1 MIDFIDVEKTYASGV
16 EALKGI
22 NLTIEDG
29 EFVFVIGKS
38 GSGKSTLLK
47 CITCEERPTSGKV
60 TIDNFDISHM
70 SRALVPYL
78 RRKIG
83 MIYQD
88 FRLIETKTVAENV
101 AFAGEIIGV
110 PKQSLM
116 NTVQICL
123 SVVGLKDKADCYP
136 QELSGGEQQRVA
148 IARAM
153 VNNPSLIVADEPT
166 GNLDPETS
174 EAIMA
179 MLLEIN
185 RNGGTTVIICTHDS
199 TMVDRMKQRVIEID
213 DGLILRDEK
222 DSSYRGEAEHEAP
235 ATQSQRTSLYS
246 GAQTSTVSFGD
257 DEAYTDDYDDA
268 EYADTKAIPA
278 PDGVLF
284 GETTAREYEPVEESF
299 KPEFD
304 LDKDVK
310 PITAIPDEIFNGE
323 SEAKVTEITE
333 VFEITEDT
341 VEEEEPEKQEEPEKE
356 EPAPA
361 EVKTAEEPAAPVAE
375 VKEEIKEEVIEEV
388 KEPERAE
395 VIEINIPEDT
405 TSFSFG
411 DEEKKAP
418 AAPAKAPASA
428 PAKKNLNLDPDIDPD
443 EDLSYPQEEPDN
455 TRLIKREF
463 KRREREEKAALKEA
477 KRKEKL
483 DKKKKVRRT
492 DFKPGTDIDMM
503 PEDDE

>member
-123 SVVGLKDKADCYP
+123 SVVGLKDKADCLP

-222 DSSYRGEAEHEAP
+222 DSSYRGETDHDALAV
-235 ATQSQRTSLYS
+235 QSQRTSLYS
-246 GAQTSTVSFGD
+246 GAAASTVAFGD

-268 EYADTKAIPA
+268 EYADTKSIPA
-278 PDGVLF
+278 PEGVLF

-310 PITAIPDEIFNGE
+310 PITSIPDEIFNGE
-323 SEAKVTEITE
+323 TEPKVTEITE
-333 VFEITEDT
+333 VFEITE
-341 VEEEEPEKQEEPEKE
+341 ESAEQEEPEIEAPAPVEVKAATE
-356 EPAPA
+356 EPVAPA
-361 EVKTAEEPAAPVAE
+361 AE

-405 TSFSFG
+405 SSFSFG

-418 AAPAKAPASA
+418 AAPAKA

-443 EDLSYPQEEPDN
+443 EDLSYPHEEPDN

>member
-1 MIDFIDVEKTYASGV
+1 MIDFIDVEKTYKSGV
-16 EALKGI
+16 EALKGVSF
-22 NLTIEDG
+22 TIEDG
-29 EFVFVIGKS
+29 EFVFIIGKS

-47 CITCEERPTSGKV
+47 CITCEETPTSGKV

-70 SRALVPYL
+70 SRALVPVL

-185 RNGGTTVIICTHDS
+185 KNGGTTVIICTHDS

-213 DGLILRDEK
+213 EGLVARDEK
-222 DSSYRGEAEHEAP
+222 RSGYKGDQTDTAASAP
-235 ATQSQRTSLYS
+235 QTARTSLYGS
-246 GAQTSTVSFGD
+246 KGVAFGD
-257 DEAYTDDYDDA
+257 DEEYSDNYDDPSYGPSEVIDHNA
-268 EYADTKAIPA
+268 
-278 PDGVLF
+278 GLVF
-284 GETTAREYEPVEESF
+284 GEMTGSDVQESAPVEEVF
-299 KPEFD
+299 E
-304 LDKDVK
+304 
-310 PITAIPDEIFNGE
+310 TEE
-323 SEAKVTEITE
+323 VTE
-333 VFEITEDT
+333 
-341 VEEEEPEKQEEPEKE
+341 VEEVTAEEAIAEEVIPEEVIPEVQEVTEPIIEEPILQEEPVQ
-356 EPAPA
+356 A
-361 EVKTAEEPAAPVAE
+361 
-375 VKEEIKEEVIEEV
+375 
-388 KEPERAE
+388 EPEI
-395 VIEINIPEDT
+395 IEINIPGNEAPVA
-405 TSFSFG
+405 FG
-411 DEEKKAP
+411 DEVVEAPSAPAEPEEAPVEAP
-418 AAPAKAPASA
+418 AAPVSKPVVD
-428 PAKKNLNLDPDIDPD
+428 DPDITSSD
-443 EDLSYPQEEPDN
+443 ELAFPNKEANDEAREL
-455 TRLIKREF
+455 KREQ
-463 KRREREEKAALKEA
+463 KRKAREEKLAQKEA
-477 KRKEKL
+477 KRQEKL
-483 DKKKKVRRT
+483 NKKKKTR
-492 DFKPGTDIDMM
+492 GTSFTPDSDIDIF

>member
-1 MIDFIDVEKTYASGV
+1 MIDFIDVEKTYKSGV
-16 EALKGI
+16 EALKGVSF
-22 NLTIEDG
+22 TIEDG
-29 EFVFVIGKS
+29 EFVFIIGKS

-47 CITCEERPTSGKV
+47 CITCEETPTSGKV

-70 SRALVPYL
+70 SRALVPVL

-185 RNGGTTVIICTHDS
+185 RNGGTTVLICTHDS

-213 DGLILRDEK
+213 DGLVARDEK
-222 DSSYRGEAEHEAP
+222 RSGYKGDQTEQNTPQTA
-235 ATQSQRTSLYS
+235 RTSLYGGS
-246 GAQTSTVSFGD
+246 RSVSFGD
-257 DEAYTDDYDDA
+257 DEEYSDNYDDPSYGTTEVIDHNAGLVFGEMAGSDVQETAPA
-268 EYADTKAIPA
+268 EEAFETEEVTEVEEAIAEETIPEETIPEDIIPEEVIPEEVMPEEAIPEVSEVSGHVT
-278 PDGVLF
+278 D
-284 GETTAREYEPVEESF
+284 EPQQ
-299 KPEFD
+299 
-304 LDKDVK
+304 
-310 PITAIPDEIFNGE
+310 
-323 SEAKVTEITE
+323 
-333 VFEITEDT
+333 
-341 VEEEEPEKQEEPEKE
+341 QEEP
-356 EPAPA
+356 
-361 EVKTAEEPAAPVAE
+361 VKA
-375 VKEEIKEEVIEEV
+375 
-388 KEPERAE
+388 EPEI
-395 VIEINIPEDT
+395 IEINIPENEAPV
-405 TSFSFG
+405 SFG
-411 DEEKKAP
+411 DEEVQVPEAPAEPEEARVEVP
-418 AAPAKAPASA
+418 AAPVAAPVDE
-428 PAKKNLNLDPDIDPD
+428 DPDITSSD
-443 EDLSYPQEEPDN
+443 ELAFPNKEAVDE
-455 TRLIKREF
+455 TRELKRAQ
-463 KRREREEKAALKEA
+463 KRKAREEKIAQKEA

-483 DKKKKVRRT
+483 EKKKKVRKT
-492 DFKPGTDIDMM
+492 DFTPDSDIDIF

>member
-1 MIDFIDVEKTYASGV
+1 MIDFIDVEKTYKSGV
-16 EALKGI
+16 EALKGVSF
-22 NLTIEDG
+22 TIEDG
-29 EFVFVIGKS
+29 EFVFIIGKS

-47 CITCEERPTSGKV
+47 CITCEETPTSGKV

-70 SRALVPYL
+70 SRALVPVL

-179 MLLEIN
+179 MLLELN
-185 RNGGTTVIICTHDS
+185 QNGGTTVIICTHDS

-213 DGLILRDEK
+213 DGLVARDEK
-222 DSSYRGEAEHEAP
+222 RSGYKGDQTDTSASAP
-235 ATQSQRTSLYS
+235 QTARTSLYGGS
-246 GAQTSTVSFGD
+246 RSVAFGD
-257 DEAYTDDYDDA
+257 DEEYSDNYDD
-268 EYADTKAIPA
+268 PA
-278 PDGVLF
+278 YGPSEVIDHNAGLVF
-284 GETTAREYEPVEESF
+284 GEMAGGDVQKAVPAEELFEPEEEKAVEEVIAEEVISEEVIPEEAISEVTEVSEPV
-299 KPEFD
+299 
-304 LDKDVK
+304 
-310 PITAIPDEIFNGE
+310 I
-323 SEAKVTEITE
+323 
-333 VFEITEDT
+333 
-341 VEEEEPEKQEEPEKE
+341 EEPVLQEEPVQ
-356 EPAPA
+356 A
-361 EVKTAEEPAAPVAE
+361 
-375 VKEEIKEEVIEEV
+375 
-388 KEPERAE
+388 EPEI
-395 VIEINIPEDT
+395 IEINIPENDT
-405 TSFSFG
+405 PVAFG
-411 DEEKKAP
+411 DEVIEVPSAPAEPEKAPEKTP
-418 AAPAKAPASA
+418 AAPVAAPV
-428 PAKKNLNLDPDIDPD
+428 NDDPDITSSD
-443 EDLSYPQEEPDN
+443 ELAFPNKEANDEAREL
-455 TRLIKREF
+455 KREQ
-463 KRREREEKAALKEA
+463 KRKAREEKLAQKEA
-477 KRKEKL
+477 KRQEKL
-483 DKKKKVRRT
+483 NKKKKDRG
-492 DFKPGTDIDMM
+492 PGFTPDSDIDIF

>member
-179 MLLEIN
+179 MLLELN
-185 RNGGTTVIICTHDS
+185 QNGGTTVIICTHDS
-199 TMVDRMKQRVIEID
+199 TMVDRMKQRVIEIE

-222 DSSYRGEAEHEAP
+222 DSSYKGEAESDA
-235 ATQSQRTSLYS
+235 AALQAQAQRTSLYS
-246 GAQTSTVSFGD
+246 GASSVAFGD
-257 DEAYTDDYDDA
+257 DEAYTDNYDDA
-268 EYADTKAIPA
+268 GYTDTKAAIPA
-278 PDGVLF
+278 PEGVLF

-304 LDKDVK
+304 LDKDVT
-310 PITAIPDEIFNGE
+310 PITSIPDEIFNGNNE
-323 SEAKVTEITE
+323 PKVTEITE
-333 VFEITEDT
+333 VFEISEGSS
-341 VEEEEPEKQEEPEKE
+341 EQEEPAEPE
-356 EPAPA
+356 EA
-361 EVKTAEEPAAPVAE
+361 EEMPVSEEPAAPAPEVKE
-375 VKEEIKEEVIEEV
+375 GVKEEIKEEPKEEV
-388 KEPERAE
+388 EEAKEPERAE
-395 VIEINIPEDT
+395 VIEINIPDNT
-405 TSFSFG
+405 TAFSFG

-418 AAPAKAPASA
+418 AKAPASA
-428 PAKKNLNLDPDIDPD
+428 PSKKNLNLDPDIDPD
-443 EDLSYPQEEPDN
+443 EDLSFNTEEPDN
-455 TRLIKREF
+455 TRLIRREF
-463 KRREREEKAALKEA
+463 KRREKEEKAALKEA

>member
-22 NLTIEDG
+22 NLTIDDG
-29 EFVFVIGKS
+29 EFVFIIGKS

-185 RNGGTTVIICTHDS
+185 RNGGTTIIICTHDS

-213 DGLILRDEK
+213 DGLVLRDEK
-222 DSSYRGEAEHEAP
+222 DSSYKGETEHDAL
-235 ATQSQRTSLYS
+235 AVQAQRTSLYS
-246 GAQTSTVSFGD
+246 GAVASPVAFGD
-257 DEAYTDDYDDA
+257 DEAYNDDYDDA
-268 EYADTKAIPA
+268 EYADTKASVPS

-304 LDKDVK
+304 LDKDVT
-310 PITAIPDEIFNGE
+310 PITSIPDEIFNGSNE
-323 SEAKVTEITE
+323 PKVTEITE
-333 VFEITEDT
+333 VFEISESEDK
-341 VEEEEPEKQEEPEKE
+341 EEEPFEVKDEEAAPAK
-356 EPAPA
+356 EPALSEKP
-361 EVKTAEEPAAPVAE
+361 KAE
-375 VKEEIKEEVIEEV
+375 VKEEIKEEIKEGAEE
-388 KEPERAE
+388 EPAEPQRAE

-411 DEEKKAP
+411 DEDKKAP
-418 AAPAKAPASA
+418 AAPAKAAAA
-428 PAKKNLNLDPDIDPD
+428 PSKKNMNLDPDIDPD
-443 EDLSYPQEEPDN
+443 EDLSYPEEEPDN
-455 TRLIKREF
+455 SRLIKREF

>member
-1 MIDFIDVEKTYASGV
+1 MIDFIDVEKTYKSGV
-16 EALKGI
+16 EALKGVSF
-22 NLTIEDG
+22 TIEDG
-29 EFVFVIGKS
+29 EFVFIIGKS

-47 CITCEERPTSGKV
+47 CITCEETPTSGKV

-70 SRALVPYL
+70 SRALVPVL

-179 MLLEIN
+179 MLLELN
-185 RNGGTTVIICTHDS
+185 QNGGTTIIICTHDS

-213 DGLILRDEK
+213 DGLVARDEK
-222 DSSYRGEAEHEAP
+222 RSGYKGDQADTSASAP
-235 ATQSQRTSLYS
+235 QTARTSLYGGS
-246 GAQTSTVSFGD
+246 RSVAFGD
-257 DEAYTDDYDDA
+257 DEEYGDNYDD
-268 EYADTKAIPA
+268 PA
-278 PDGVLF
+278 YGTSEVIDHNAGLVF
-284 GETTAREYEPVEESF
+284 GEMAGGDVQKAVPAEELFEPEEEKVVEEVIAEEVIPEEVIPEVAEVSEPV
-299 KPEFD
+299 
-304 LDKDVK
+304 
-310 PITAIPDEIFNGE
+310 I
-323 SEAKVTEITE
+323 
-333 VFEITEDT
+333 
-341 VEEEEPEKQEEPEKE
+341 EEPVLQEEPVQ
-356 EPAPA
+356 A
-361 EVKTAEEPAAPVAE
+361 
-375 VKEEIKEEVIEEV
+375 
-388 KEPERAE
+388 EPEI
-395 VIEINIPEDT
+395 IEINIPENDT
-405 TSFSFG
+405 PVAFG
-411 DEEKKAP
+411 DEVIEAPSAPAEPEKTPEKTP
-418 AAPAKAPASA
+418 AAPVAASVDE
-428 PAKKNLNLDPDIDPD
+428 DPDITSSD
-443 EDLSYPQEEPDN
+443 ELAFPNKEASDESREL
-455 TRLIKREF
+455 KREQ
-463 KRREREEKAALKEA
+463 KRKAREEKLAQKEA
-477 KRKEKL
+477 KRQEKL
-483 DKKKKVRRT
+483 NKKKKVR
-492 DFKPGTDIDMM
+492 GTGFTPDSDIDIF

>member
-199 TMVDRMKQRVIEID
+199 TMVDRMKQRVIEI
-213 DGLILRDEK
+213 E
-222 DSSYRGEAEHEAP
+222 E
-235 ATQSQRTSLYS
+235 YS
-246 GAQTSTVSFGD
+246 GAASSSVSFGD
-257 DEAYTDDYDDA
+257 DEAYNDDYDDA
-268 EYADTKAIPA
+268 EYADTKASLPS

-304 LDKDVK
+304 LDKDVT
-310 PITAIPDEIFNGE
+310 PITSIPDEVFNGDNE
-323 SEAKVTEITE
+323 PKVTEITE
-333 VFEITEDT
+333 VFEISE
-341 VEEEEPEKQEEPEKE
+341 EKE
-356 EPAPA
+356 EPEEADDA
-361 EVKTAEEPAAPVAE
+361 EEAEEKPVSEEPAAPAEE
-375 VKEEIKEEVIEEV
+375 VKEAVKEEPAV
-388 KEPERAE
+388 KAEEPERAE

-411 DEEKKAP
+411 DEDKKAP
-418 AAPAKAPASA
+418 AAPVRAAASA
-428 PAKKNLNLDPDIDPD
+428 PSKKNIDLDPDIDPD
-443 EDLSYPQEEPDN
+443 EDLSYSQEEPDN
-455 TRLIKREF
+455 SRLTRREF
-463 KRREREEKAALKEA
+463 KRREKEEKAALKEA

>member
-1 MIDFIDVEKTYASGV
+1 MIDFINVEKTYASGV
-16 EALKGI
+16 EALRGI

-70 SRALVPYL
+70 SRALVPHL

-110 PKQSLM
+110 PKQSLN

-123 SVVGLKDKADCYP
+123 SVVGLKEKADCYP

-185 RNGGTTVIICTHDS
+185 RNGNTTVIICTHDS
-199 TMVDRMKQRVIEID
+199 TMVDRMKQRVIEIE
-213 DGLILRDEK
+213 DGLITRDEK
-222 DSSYRGEAEHEAP
+222 DSGYKGDQEHETYQPVA
-235 ATQSQRTSLYS
+235 ARTSLY
-246 GAQTSTVSFGD
+246 GGEIPAQAVSFGD
-257 DEAYTDDYDDA
+257 DAEYGDDYDDA
-268 EYADTKAIPA
+268 EYADTKPA
-278 PDGVLF
+278 VRPVGVMF
-284 GETTAREYEPVEESF
+284 GEKNVREYAPVEESF

-304 LDKDVK
+304 LDKAV
-310 PITAIPDEIFNGE
+310 
-323 SEAKVTEITE
+323 
-333 VFEITEDT
+333 
-341 VEEEEPEKQEEPEKE
+341 
-356 EPAPA
+356 APA
-361 EVKTAEEPAAPVAE
+361 EDLPEEV
-375 VKEEIKEEVIEEV
+375 ITEEVIEEV
-388 KEPERAE
+388 KTPVADDFTAVKDEPVIKAEPVVKAEPEAEKEPEIKAEPAAKAEDPAESEPEEEEAPVRAE
-395 VIEINIPEDT
+395 VIEINIPDNT
-405 TSFSFG
+405 TKFSFG
-411 DEEKKAP
+411 DEEM
-418 AAPAKAPASA
+418 AAPAIPKQAFDSKPA
-428 PAKKNLNLDPDIDPD
+428 LDPDLDPD
-443 EDLSYPQEEPDN
+443 ESFAYPAEEADN
-455 TRLIKREF
+455 SREVKRAF
-463 KRREREEKAALKEA
+463 KRREKEEKAALKEA

-492 DFKPGTDIDMM
+492 DFMPGTDIDMI
-503 PEDDE
+503 PEDDD

>member
-1 MIDFIDVEKTYASGV
+1 MIDFIDVEKTYKSGV
-16 EALKGI
+16 EALKGVSF
-22 NLTIEDG
+22 TIEDG
-29 EFVFVIGKS
+29 EFVFIIGKS

-47 CITCEERPTSGKV
+47 CITCEETPTSGKV

-70 SRALVPYL
+70 SRALVPVL

-179 MLLEIN
+179 MLLELN
-185 RNGGTTVIICTHDS
+185 QNGGTTVIICTHDS

-213 DGLILRDEK
+213 DGLVARDEK
-222 DSSYRGEAEHEAP
+222 RSGYKGDQTDTSASAP
-235 ATQSQRTSLYS
+235 QTARTSLYGGS
-246 GAQTSTVSFGD
+246 RSVAFGD
-257 DEAYTDDYDDA
+257 DEEYGDNYDD
-268 EYADTKAIPA
+268 PA
-278 PDGVLF
+278 YGPSEVIDHNAGLVF
-284 GETTAREYEPVEESF
+284 GEMAGGDVQKAVPAEELFEPEEEKAVEEVIAEEVISEEAISEVTEVSEPV
-299 KPEFD
+299 
-304 LDKDVK
+304 
-310 PITAIPDEIFNGE
+310 I
-323 SEAKVTEITE
+323 
-333 VFEITEDT
+333 
-341 VEEEEPEKQEEPEKE
+341 EEPVLQEEPVQ
-356 EPAPA
+356 A
-361 EVKTAEEPAAPVAE
+361 
-375 VKEEIKEEVIEEV
+375 
-388 KEPERAE
+388 EPEI
-395 VIEINIPEDT
+395 IEINIPENDT
-405 TSFSFG
+405 PVAFG
-411 DEEKKAP
+411 DEVIEAPSAPAEPEKAPEKTP
-418 AAPAKAPASA
+418 AAPVASSVDE
-428 PAKKNLNLDPDIDPD
+428 DPDITSSD
-443 EDLSYPQEEPDN
+443 ELAFPNKEAADESREL
-455 TRLIKREF
+455 KREQ
-463 KRREREEKAALKEA
+463 KRKAREEKLAQKEA
-477 KRKEKL
+477 KRQEKL
-483 DKKKKVRRT
+483 NKKKKVR
-492 DFKPGTDIDMM
+492 GTGFTPDSDIDIF

>member
-1 MIDFIDVEKTYASGV
+1 MIDFIDVEKTYKSGV
-16 EALKGI
+16 EALRGI
-22 NLTIEDG
+22 NFTIEDG

-47 CITCEERPTSGKV
+47 CITCEETPTRGKV

-70 SRALVPYL
+70 SRALVPVL

-185 RNGGTTVIICTHDS
+185 RNGGTTIIICTHDS
-199 TMVDRMKQRVIEID
+199 AMVDRMKQRVIEIE
-213 DGLILRDEK
+213 DGLISRDEK
-222 DSSYRGEAEHEAP
+222 ASGYKGDSADHEAYMP
-235 ATQSQRTSLYS
+235 HASRTALYGGSTSS
-246 GAQTSTVSFGD
+246 GVSFGD
-257 DEAYTDDYDDA
+257 DEEYSDSYDD
-268 EYADTKAIPA
+268 EDYAASKAVTPV
-278 PDGVLF
+278 PGLVF
-284 GETTAREYEPVEESF
+284 GDSANMPVH
-299 KPEFD
+299 
-304 LDKDVK
+304 
-310 PITAIPDEIFNGE
+310 TAIPQEELFQGDADYSDED
-323 SEAKVTEITE
+323 EADISSLPQEIVTE
-333 VFEITEDT
+333 EITAQP
-341 VEEEEPEKQEEPEKE
+341 EEPET
-356 EPAPA
+356 A
-361 EVKTAEEPAAPVAE
+361 EVT
-375 VKEEIKEEVIEEV
+375 
-388 KEPERAE
+388 
-395 VIEINIPEDT
+395 EINIPEEET
-405 TSFSFG
+405 FISFG
-411 DEEKKAP
+411 DEKPEVNEAPVIPMDIKKEEP
-418 AAPAKAPASA
+418 SGKYV
-428 PAKKNLNLDPDIDPD
+428 DPDIDQDDGLLFPNEESSAD
-443 EDLSYPQEEPDN
+443 TSKED
-455 TRLIKREF
+455 KREM
-463 KRREREEKAALKEA
+463 KRRMREEKLAQKEA

-492 DFKPGTDIDMM
+492 DFMPGSDIDLF

>member
-1 MIDFIDVEKTYASGV
+1 MIDFINVEKTYKSGV
-16 EALKGI
+16 EALRGV
-22 NLTIEDG
+22 NFTIEDG
-29 EFVFVIGKS
+29 EFVFIIGKS

-47 CITCEERPTSGKV
+47 CITCEETPTSGKV

-70 SRALVPYL
+70 SRALVPVL

-110 PKQSLM
+110 PRQSLM

-199 TMVDRMKQRVIEID
+199 AMVDRMKQRVIEIE
-213 DGLILRDEK
+213 DGLIARDEK
-222 DSSYRGEAEHEAP
+222 KSGYKGDSPEHDEQQASAARTSAYEGNRGAVAFGDDEEYSDNYDDSEYEASLPHMGGLLFGEDPTASAEPAPVPKVEPGNDYFEPINAEVSTAKEEPVITEAEDLPVEVFEEVP
-235 ATQSQRTSLYS
+235 ATTVDEEQVITEPETDVEPSEVITEEIKSESVY
-246 GAQTSTVSFGD
+246 VSFGD
-257 DEAYTDDYDDA
+257 E
-268 EYADTKAIPA
+268 KPA
-278 PDGVLF
+278 PS
-284 GETTAREYEPVEESF
+284 EPVISKDTNESS
-299 KPEFD
+299 
-304 LDKDVK
+304 VS
-310 PITAIPDEIFNGE
+310 
-323 SEAKVTEITE
+323 SEKI
-333 VFEITEDT
+333 
-341 VEEEEPEKQEEPEKE
+341 
-356 EPAPA
+356 
-361 EVKTAEEPAAPVAE
+361 
-375 VKEEIKEEVIEEV
+375 
-388 KEPERAE
+388 
-395 VIEINIPEDT
+395 
-405 TSFSFG
+405 
-411 DEEKKAP
+411 
-418 AAPAKAPASA
+418 
-428 PAKKNLNLDPDIDPD
+428 LDPDIASE
-443 EDLSYPQEEPDN
+443 EDLDFPGEEADN
-455 TRLIKREF
+455 SKELKREQ
-463 KRREREEKAALKEA
+463 KRRLKEEKQAAKEA

-492 DFKPGTDIDMM
+492 DFNPGSDIDIF

>member
-199 TMVDRMKQRVIEID
+199 TMVDRMKQRVIEIEE
-213 DGLILRDEK
+213 GLILRDEK
-222 DSSYRGEAEHEAP
+222 DSSYKGEAEPDAI
-235 ATQSQRTSLYS
+235 AAQAQRTSLYS
-246 GAQTSTVSFGD
+246 GAASSSVSFGD
-257 DEAYTDDYDDA
+257 DEAYNDDYDDA
-268 EYADTKAIPA
+268 EYADTKASLPS

-304 LDKDVK
+304 LDKDVT
-310 PITAIPDEIFNGE
+310 PITSIPDEVFNGDNE
-323 SEAKVTEITE
+323 PKV
-333 VFEITEDT
+333 
-341 VEEEEPEKQEEPEKE
+341 K
-356 EPAPA
+356 A
-361 EVKTAEEPAAPVAE
+361 E
-375 VKEEIKEEVIEEV
+375 
-388 KEPERAE
+388 EPERAE

-411 DEEKKAP
+411 DEDKKAP
-418 AAPAKAPASA
+418 AAPVRAAASA
-428 PAKKNLNLDPDIDPD
+428 PSKKNIDLDPDIDPD
-443 EDLSYPQEEPDN
+443 EDLSYSQEEPDN
-455 TRLIKREF
+455 SRLIRREF
-463 KRREREEKAALKEA
+463 KRREKEEKAALKEA

>member
-1 MIDFIDVEKTYASGV
+1 MIDFIDVEKTYKSGV
-16 EALKGI
+16 EALKGVSF
-22 NLTIEDG
+22 TIEDG
-29 EFVFVIGKS
+29 EFVFIIGKS

-47 CITCEERPTSGKV
+47 CITCEETPTSGKV

-70 SRALVPYL
+70 SRALVPVL

-166 GNLDPETS
+166 GNLAPETS

-185 RNGGTTVIICTHDS
+185 KNGGTTVIICTHDS

-213 DGLILRDEK
+213 EGLVARDEK
-222 DSSYRGEAEHEAP
+222 RSGYKGDQTDTAASAP
-235 ATQSQRTSLYS
+235 QTARTSLYGS
-246 GAQTSTVSFGD
+246 KGVAFGD
-257 DEAYTDDYDDA
+257 DEEYSDNYDDPSYGPSEVIDHNA
-268 EYADTKAIPA
+268 
-278 PDGVLF
+278 GLVF
-284 GETTAREYEPVEESF
+284 GEMTGSDVQESAPVEEVF
-299 KPEFD
+299 E
-304 LDKDVK
+304 
-310 PITAIPDEIFNGE
+310 TEE
-323 SEAKVTEITE
+323 VTE
-333 VFEITEDT
+333 
-341 VEEEEPEKQEEPEKE
+341 VEEVTAEEAIAEEVIPEEVIPEVQEVTEPIIEEPILQEEPVQ
-356 EPAPA
+356 A
-361 EVKTAEEPAAPVAE
+361 
-375 VKEEIKEEVIEEV
+375 
-388 KEPERAE
+388 EPEI
-395 VIEINIPEDT
+395 IEINIPGNEAPVA
-405 TSFSFG
+405 FG
-411 DEEKKAP
+411 DEVVEAPSAPAEPEEAPVEAP
-418 AAPAKAPASA
+418 AAPVSKPVVD
-428 PAKKNLNLDPDIDPD
+428 DPDITSSD
-443 EDLSYPQEEPDN
+443 ELAFPNKEANDEAREL
-455 TRLIKREF
+455 KREQ
-463 KRREREEKAALKEA
+463 KRKAREEKLAQKEA
-477 KRKEKL
+477 KRQEKL
-483 DKKKKVRRT
+483 NKKKKTR
-492 DFKPGTDIDMM
+492 GTSFTPDSDIDIF

>member
-1 MIDFIDVEKTYASGV
+1 MIDFINVEKTYRSGV
-16 EALKGI
+16 EALRGV
-22 NLTIEDG
+22 NFTIEDG

-47 CITCEERPTSGKV
+47 CITCEEKPTSGKV

-70 SRALVPYL
+70 SRALVPVL

-110 PKQSLM
+110 PKQSLI

-123 SVVGLKDKADCYP
+123 SVVGLKDKAGCYP

-185 RNGGTTVIICTHDS
+185 RNGGTTIIICTHDS
-199 TMVDRMKQRVIEID
+199 AMVDRMKQRVIEIE
-213 DGLILRDEK
+213 DGLIARDEK
-222 DSSYRGEAEHEAP
+222 ASSYKGDQADHEAYQP
-235 ATQSQRTSLYS
+235 
-246 GAQTSTVSFGD
+246 QTSRTAAYGGSTGAVAFGDDEEYNDDFDDPGYGAETVVSPVRSVVFGEDTASAAPVYIPEDDFEPDIVEEISAPAKPETAFEPLTEDIKEEAVTSVPELVMEPQISVSEEMLIPEEEEIKAEVSAISEPEDNRTVSFGD
-257 DEAYTDDYDDA
+257 EKT
-268 EYADTKAIPA
+268 EQPVIPA
-278 PDGVLF
+278 DAGSMNSV
-284 GETTAREYEPVEESF
+284 S
-299 KPEFD
+299 
-304 LDKDVK
+304 
-310 PITAIPDEIFNGE
+310 
-323 SEAKVTEITE
+323 
-333 VFEITEDT
+333 
-341 VEEEEPEKQEEPEKE
+341 
-356 EPAPA
+356 
-361 EVKTAEEPAAPVAE
+361 
-375 VKEEIKEEVIEEV
+375 V
-388 KEPERAE
+388 KEP
-395 VIEINIPEDT
+395 
-405 TSFSFG
+405 
-411 DEEKKAP
+411 
-418 AAPAKAPASA
+418 
-428 PAKKNLNLDPDIDPD
+428 DPDITSDSELAFPNND
-443 EDLSYPQEEPDN
+443 AAEAAKEA
-455 TRLIKREF
+455 KREQ
-463 KRREREEKAALKEA
+463 KQKARLEKQALKEA

-492 DFKPGTDIDMM
+492 DFMPGSDIDLF

>member
-1 MIDFIDVEKTYASGV
+1 MIDFIDVEKTYTSGV

-179 MLLEIN
+179 MLLELN
-185 RNGGTTVIICTHDS
+185 QNGGTTVIICTHDS

-213 DGLILRDEK
+213 DGLVIRDETASGYK
-222 DSSYRGEAEHEAP
+222 GEQEHEASL
-235 ATQSQRTSLYS
+235 AQNARTSLYGGENES
-246 GAQTSTVSFGD
+246 SVAFGD
-257 DEAYTDDYDDA
+257 DEEYNDGYDDA
-268 EYADTKAIPA
+268 EYADTKNN
-278 PDGVLF
+278 GVLF
-284 GETTAREYEPVEESF
+284 GDNQKAREYEPVEESF

-304 LDKDVK
+304 LDKEVT
-310 PITAIPDEIFNGE
+310 PITAIPDEVFNPE
-323 SEAKVTEITE
+323 PVQE
-333 VFEITEDT
+333 VV
-341 VEEEEPEKQEEPEKE
+341 VETIEPEK
-356 EPAPA
+356 
-361 EVKTAEEPAAPVAE
+361 AEEP
-375 VKEEIKEEVIEEV
+375 
-388 KEPERAE
+388 KEPEVKAVPEDKEETEEAE
-395 VIEINIPEDT
+395 EEDIPQEPEIIEINIPENT
-405 TSFSFG
+405 TAFSFG
-411 DEEKKAP
+411 DEVAKTAEAPKAP
-418 AAPAKAPASA
+418 APKAPVAQAA
-428 PAKKNLNLDPDIDPD
+428 PRDLDPDLDPD
-443 EDLSYPQEEPDN
+443 EVMAVSSQEPDYAKEA
-455 TRLIKREF
+455 RREL
-463 KRREREEKAALKEA
+463 KRREKAEKAALKEA